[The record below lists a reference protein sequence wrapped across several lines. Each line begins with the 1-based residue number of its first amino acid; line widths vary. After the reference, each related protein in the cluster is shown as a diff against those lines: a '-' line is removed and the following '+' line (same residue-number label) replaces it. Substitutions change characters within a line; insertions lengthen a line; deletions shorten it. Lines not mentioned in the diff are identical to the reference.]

1 MTKTKKATCYMCE
14 RPETSREHVPAKSI
28 FPERKD
34 TPSGHDYRQNLISV
48 PSCDDH
54 NCAKSAEDEYLM
66 QVLAMSLGLN
76 QVAVDHVNSKVRR
89 SLIRNPRVANAFKTS
104 AKPLVVHDIK
114 ADAWF
119 RAISLDVDA
128 ERVHGVLEMNARAI
142 YFHHHGVKLEA
153 AINMQSNFLMTG
165 SARANDLINE
175 LFARADEMLSKSRR
189 YGQNPDVFY
198 YRTDREE
205 DLELLEFTFY
215 GSSKVL
221 FSITH

>member
-1 MTKTKKATCYMCE
+1 MTRNQKSTCYMCD

-48 PSCDDH
+48 PSCDVH
-54 NCAKSAEDEYLM
+54 NCVKSADDEYLM

-76 QVAVDHVNSKVRR
+76 QVAADHVNSKVRR
-89 SLIRNPRVANAFKTS
+89 SLMRNPRVANSFRTG
-104 AKPLVVHDIK
+104 AKPLVVHDVQ

-142 YFHHHGVKLEA
+142 YFHHHGVKLGA
-153 AINMQSNFLMTG
+153 VINMHNNFLMMG
-165 SARANDLINE
+165 SERANDLINE
-175 LFARADEMLSKSRR
+175 LFARADGMLSESHRH
-189 YGQNPDVFY
+189 GASPDVFY
-198 YRTDREE
+198 YRTDREG
-205 DLELLEFTFY
+205 DLELIEFTFY

-221 FSITH
+221 FSIRH